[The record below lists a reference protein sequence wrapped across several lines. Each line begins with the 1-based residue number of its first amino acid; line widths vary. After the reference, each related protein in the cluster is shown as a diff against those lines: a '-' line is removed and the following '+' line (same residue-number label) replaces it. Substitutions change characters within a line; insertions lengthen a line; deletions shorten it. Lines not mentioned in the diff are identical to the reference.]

1 MLINATTIINYLL
14 FDISIL
20 KNPLIVILSVIA
32 FIFLTCLLITLII
45 FKKAFGRNKKVSTET
60 NPLYVNYRKIM
71 RDGADYFLSLNPE
84 SVYITAKEGFKLHG
98 YFYKNPDHRGTVIFM
113 HGHHGDALLTFGT
126 ITKIFKDM
134 GFSILLP
141 DQRAHGKSEGKYL
154 TLGVREGD
162 DCVLWAEYIANMFP
176 KSPIGLH
183 GISLGGA
190 TVGIAG
196 ALKLPEE
203 VKTIANDCG
212 FTSPDDIISSVRRS
226 LKLPKFPFQ
235 YFIRFWARALG
246 KFSLKEKS
254 VTESYKKI
262 KLPCLFIHGVA
273 DDFIP
278 YSMGI
283 ANYEACATEN
293 KLMIAIENAG
303 HGLAYI
309 MAPEYVTKGLTEFYK
324 KHMLNE

>member
-1 MLINATTIINYLL
+1 MITNTPKLINVLL
-14 FDISIL
+14 FDLSIL
-20 KNPLIVILSVIA
+20 KTPLIIILSAIA
-32 FIFLTCLLITLII
+32 LILIACFIITLII
-45 FKKAFGRNKKVSTET
+45 FKKAFGRRTVIATESNDT
-60 NPLYVNYRKIM
+60 FSKYRELM
-71 RDGADYFLSLNPE
+71 RKGAEYFFALNPT
-84 SVYITAKEGFKLHG
+84 SVTVTSNDGLKLHG
-98 YFYKNPDHRGTVIFM
+98 YFYENPEHRGTVIFM
-113 HGHHGDALLTFGT
+113 HGHHGDAVLTFGT

-134 GFSILLP
+134 GLSILLP

-154 TLGVREGD
+154 TLGVKEGD
-162 DCVLWAEYIANMFP
+162 DCVLWAEYIANKFP
-176 KSPIGLH
+176 NSPIGLH
-183 GISLGGA
+183 GISMGGA

-196 ALKLPEE
+196 AQKLPKD

-246 KFSLKEKS
+246 KFSLREKS
-254 VTESYKKI
+254 VTECYKKI

-278 YSMGI
+278 YSMGV
-283 ANYEACATEN
+283 ANYEACASEN
-293 KLMIAIENAG
+293 KLMIAVENAG